1 MSRQARPVASSGPAP
16 VGRPRARPRSALTQP
31 GCDPAMALA
40 ALACW
45 LLAGAAGSYM
55 FGTWLSSGG
64 PGHQRSRRDGLPPA
78 VIFTHLSFGA
88 LGLVAWVSYVVTGQD
103 WLAWT
108 GVGLLMPGIGLGI
121 CTVTLWAPYPT
132 PPVPGAPLTDDGL
145 AKALSSEA
153 RASRLIN
160 EALASLPAQQAPG
173 RKSRRHLAP
182 LIPAG
187 HGIAAVATFVL
198 AVLSAISAR

>member
-1 MSRQARPVASSGPAP
+1 
-16 VGRPRARPRSALTQP
+16 
-31 GCDPAMALA
+31 MALA

-45 LLAGAAGSYM
+45 LLAGAAGIYM

-78 VIFTHLSFGA
+78 VIFTHLGFGA
-88 LGLVAWVSYVVTGQD
+88 LGLVAWVSYLVTGQD

-132 PPVPGAPLTDDGL
+132 PPERGAPVTDDAGPGGAGPASGMLAAPPENAIGHRLTDEGL
-145 AKALSSEA
+145 ARALSSEA
-153 RASRLIN
+153 QASKLIN
-160 EALASLPAQQAPG
+160 EALAGLPAQQAPA

-187 HGIAAVATFVL
+187 HGMAAVATFVL
-198 AVLSAISAR
+198 AVLSAINSR

>member
-1 MSRQARPVASSGPAP
+1 
-16 VGRPRARPRSALTQP
+16 
-31 GCDPAMALA
+31 MALA

-45 LLAGAAGSYM
+45 LLAGAAGIYM
-55 FGTWLSSGG
+55 FGTWLSAGG

-78 VIFTHLSFGA
+78 VIFTHLGFGA
-88 LGLVAWVSYVVTGQD
+88 LGLVAWVSYLLTGQD

-132 PPVPGAPLTDDGL
+132 PPGRGAPVADDAGPGGAGPASGMLAAPAEGAIGDRFTDEAL
-145 AKALSSEA
+145 ASALSSEA
-153 RASRLIN
+153 QASKLIN
-160 EALASLPAQQAPG
+160 DMLAGLPEGQQPA

-187 HGIAAVATFVL
+187 HGLAAVATFVL
-198 AVLSAISAR
+198 AVLSAINSR

>member
-1 MSRQARPVASSGPAP
+1 
-16 VGRPRARPRSALTQP
+16 
-31 GCDPAMALA
+31 MALA

-45 LLAGAAGSYM
+45 LLAGAAGLYM

-64 PGHQRSRRDGLPPA
+64 PRHQRSRRDGLPPA
-78 VIFTHLSFGA
+78 VIFTHLGFGA
-88 LGLVAWVSYVVTGQD
+88 LGLVAWIGYVVTGQD

-132 PPVPGAPLTDDGL
+132 PPERGVPVTDDAGPGGAGPASGMLATPAEGAIGHRLTDEGL
-145 AKALSSEA
+145 ARALSSEA
-153 RASRLIN
+153 QASKLIN
-160 EALASLPAQQAPG
+160 EALASLPAQQATA
-173 RKSRRHLAP
+173 RTSRRHLAP

-187 HGIAAVATFVL
+187 HGLAAVATFVL
-198 AVLSAISAR
+198 AVLSAISGR

>member
-1 MSRQARPVASSGPAP
+1 
-16 VGRPRARPRSALTQP
+16 
-31 GCDPAMALA
+31 MALA

-45 LLAGAAGSYM
+45 LLAGVAGIYM

-64 PGHQRSRRDGLPPA
+64 PAHQRSRRDGLPPA

-88 LGLVAWVSYVVTGQD
+88 LGLVAWVSYVLTGLD

-132 PPVPGAPLTDDGL
+132 PPERGAPVTDDAGPGGAGPASGMLATPAENAIGHRLTDEGL
-145 AKALSSEA
+145 ARALSSEA
-153 RASRLIN
+153 QASKLIN
-160 EALASLPAQQAPG
+160 EALAGLPAQQAPP
-173 RKSRRHLAP
+173 RTSQRHLAP

-187 HGIAAVATFVL
+187 HGMAALATFVL

>member
-1 MSRQARPVASSGPAP
+1 
-16 VGRPRARPRSALTQP
+16 
-31 GCDPAMALA
+31 MALA

-45 LLAGAAGSYM
+45 LLAGAAGLYM

-64 PGHQRSRRDGLPPA
+64 PRHQRSRRDGLPPA
-78 VIFTHLSFGA
+78 VIFTHLGFGA
-88 LGLVAWVSYVVTGQD
+88 LGLVAWVSYVVTGLD

-132 PPVPGAPLTDDGL
+132 PPGPGAPVTDDAGPGGAGPVSGMLAAPPENAIGDRLSDEGL

-153 RASRLIN
+153 QTSRLIN
-160 EALASLPAQQAPG
+160 EALAGLPAQQAAA

-198 AVLSAISAR
+198 AVTTAISAR